1 MQIPI
6 WLGIYQT
13 APSRLPDR
21 KYSTA
26 AAATIYSLG
35 LEVHTAAAALLPS
48 IFFSLLYSQKLGSLV
63 ALARA

>member
-13 APSRLPDR
+13 APSRLRDR

-48 IFFSLLYSQKLGSLV
+48 IFFLLYSQKLGSLV